1 MQFISSMILPA
12 INLSYN
18 LTQVEG
24 KNFTGQE
31 FSIIHP
37 TVSDKRVD
45 EQNKVITEGRKIIS
59 ERVSMLKAKQ
69 N

>member
-1 MQFISSMILPA
+1 MILLA

-18 LTQVEG
+18 LPQVEG
-24 KNFTGQE
+24 KNLKGQE

-69 N
+69 T